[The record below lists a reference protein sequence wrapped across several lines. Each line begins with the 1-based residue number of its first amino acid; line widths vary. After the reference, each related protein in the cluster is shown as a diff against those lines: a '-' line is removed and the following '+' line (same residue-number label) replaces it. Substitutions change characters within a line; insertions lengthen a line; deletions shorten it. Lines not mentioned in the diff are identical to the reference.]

1 MLARK
6 VSLKDKAEVKDK
18 PPDSNLQGED
28 RQKSKASAPR
38 MPRNEPTRTY
48 SRRLYDLPVLSVAGT
63 LSAVWLINPDEL
75 TPVNDSGA
83 REQPTHM
90 QLEV

>member
-1 MLARK
+1 MRILRLMTNL
-6 VSLKDKAEVKDK
+6 S
-18 PPDSNLQGED
+18 DSNLQGED

-38 MPRNEPTRTY
+38 MAQHEPTRTY

>member
-1 MLARK
+1 
-6 VSLKDKAEVKDK
+6 
-18 PPDSNLQGED
+18 
-28 RQKSKASAPR
+28 
-38 MPRNEPTRTY
+38 MPRHEPTRTY